1 MASKEEVFKSRFAA
15 VMADIEDNVGRPEE
29 LALIGSLADRILAQA
44 RQRDWSSFKANLTLA
59 DYRGLLTTFETQG
72 NALARQG
79 AMSRVRAIEV
89 LACSLIARTQ
99 SEDVEIAADDQRL
112 NRLIDGAIRLS
123 RSTASANTKTS

>member
-1 MASKEEVFKSRFAA
+1 MASKEEIFKSRFAA
-15 VMADIEDNVGRPEE
+15 VMADVEDNVSRPEE
-29 LALIGSLADRILAQA
+29 LALIGSLADRIVRQA
-44 RQRDWSSFKANLTLA
+44 LQRDWTGFKAHLSLA
-59 DYRGLLTTFETQG
+59 DYRGLLTTFRTQG
-72 NALARQG
+72 NALAKQG

-99 SEDVEIAADDQRL
+99 SQDIEIAADDQRL